1 MTFARRWIERWRPAW
16 SDRQTL
22 KPRLQKAGIL
32 LALFIVLYV
41 SGLFVPIGFDWEHF
55 FGQGRVSPLWT
66 PWTQV
71 VISPL
76 NMPAL
81 FALTI
86 LAIGLRAHRY
96 RPAILPV
103 TLAIISLPTLWLI
116 HLGNLDGLVLLGL
129 MTLPLGV
136 PLVLMKPQLAS
147 FALLANR
154 RWFTAGLIWVAASL
168 ILWGLWPLN
177 FLSVAS
183 PDWRDEWPQDIALFP
198 WGLLIALPLMWLSRG
213 DEDLL
218 MAAGSFG
225 TPHLFPYH
233 FVLLMP
239 ALARMSGPW
248 MLVTW
253 LSSWTPLLANWV
265 GKEGWRFGLLTPALF
280 WLGLYLNKRRKAIPP
295 AAPAKE

>member
-1 MTFARRWIERWRPAW
+1 M
-16 SDRQTL
+16 
-22 KPRLQKAGIL
+22 L

-66 PWTQV
+66 PWTQI

-81 FALTI
+81 FALTL
-86 LAIGLRAHRY
+86 LAIGLRAYRY

-103 TLAIISLPTLWLI
+103 ILAVISLPTLWLI

-154 RWFTAGLIWVAASL
+154 RWFLAGLAWLAVSL
-168 ILWGLWPLN
+168 ILWGPWPLN

-183 PDWRDEWPQDIALFP
+183 PNWRDEWPQDIALFP

-233 FVLLMP
+233 FALLMP
-239 ALARMSGPW
+239 ALARMSVPW

-280 WLGLYLNKRRKAIPP
+280 WLGLYLNKRRRATSP